1 MDTVDD
7 ISIKCYFVYPQMQ
20 GNVITPNKEQSY
32 VNAFSFDGYK
42 CTLVF
47 YRTNTTIDRWYF
59 ESVKNRNEVIL
70 PSTTADSTK
79 QFRITVDDSGTISAT
94 EITS

>member
-1 MDTVDD
+1 
-7 ISIKCYFVYPQMQ
+7 MQ
-20 GNVITPNKEQSY
+20 GIFNTPNKEQSY
-32 VNAFSFDGYK
+32 VSAFSFDGYQ

-59 ESVKNRNEVIL
+59 ESVKNRNKVIL
-70 PSTTADSTK
+70 PSTTEGSTK

-94 EITS
+94 EVT